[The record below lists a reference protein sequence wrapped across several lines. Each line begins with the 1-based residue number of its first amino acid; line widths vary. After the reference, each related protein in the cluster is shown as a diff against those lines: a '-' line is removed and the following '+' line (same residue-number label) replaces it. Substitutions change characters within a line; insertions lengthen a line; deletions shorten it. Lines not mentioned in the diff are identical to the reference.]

1 MKTIETLVIGAGQA
15 GLAAAWHLKKNQ
27 VNFLI
32 LEATNQIGGSWHHY
46 YDSLK
51 LFSPAAYS
59 SLPDFSFPKTA
70 HVYPL
75 RDEVI
80 NYLKSYAEKFN
91 FPIQLNESVISVIPN
106 DQGFEVLTSQN
117 NRYQTKTIIAASGA
131 FAKPYIPKI
140 KGLDK
145 FKGKIIHSASYLNPQ
160 NYINQKIVV
169 VGAANSA
176 VQIAAELGASSN
188 VTIASREKIKFFP
201 QKILGM
207 DFHWWLKWT
216 GLEKTRWL
224 NDQSTPVLDDG
235 RYRAALKGG
244 LFQQREMFTEAD
256 ESGVIWAN
264 GAKEEIDTLLFATG
278 FRPNVSYLDGLKVID
293 SNQNLIQR
301 NGVSDAH
308 SGLYFLGFPKQRNF
322 ASATLRGVGADA
334 AYIMPL
340 LLKDLKS

>member
-1 MKTIETLVIGAGQA
+1 MITVETLVVGAGQA

-27 VNFLI
+27 VNYLI

-59 SLPDFSFPKTA
+59 SLPELTFPKSA
-70 HVYPL
+70 HEYPL

-80 NYLKSYAEKFN
+80 DYLKAYAARFS
-91 FPIQLNESVISVIPN
+91 FPIQLNESLIKVIPN
-106 DQGFEVLTSQN
+106 NQGFEVLTSQN

-131 FAKPYIPKI
+131 FAKPYIPQI
-140 KGLDK
+140 KGLEK
-145 FKGKIIHSASYLNPQ
+145 FKGKILHSAEYLNPQ
-160 NYINQKIVV
+160 SYINERIIV

-176 VQIAAELGASSN
+176 VQIAAELATSAN
-188 VTIASREKIKFFP
+188 VTIATREKIKFFP

-235 RYRAALKGG
+235 RYRAALKSGQ
-244 LFQQREMFTEAD
+244 FQQREMFAEVD
-256 ESGVIWAN
+256 ESGVIWSN
-264 GAKEEIDTLLFATG
+264 GAQEQIDTLLFATG
-278 FRPNVSYLDGLKVID
+278 FRPHAAYLDGLNVID
-293 SNQNLIQR
+293 SNQKLVQR
-301 NGVSDAH
+301 NGISDSY

-334 AYIMPL
+334 AYIMPS
-340 LLKDLKS
+340 LLKDLRN